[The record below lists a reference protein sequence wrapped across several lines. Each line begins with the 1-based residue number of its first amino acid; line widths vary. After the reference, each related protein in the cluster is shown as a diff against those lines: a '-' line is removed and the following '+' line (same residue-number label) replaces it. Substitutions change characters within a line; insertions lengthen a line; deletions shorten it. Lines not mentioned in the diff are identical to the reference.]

1 MTAAQCT
8 PPHPYTHTHTG
19 ALAPLPIR
27 PLLCAKPL
35 VQALRGAGLS
45 TKAGRARARGAAAPR
60 AGMHE
65 AHEHLLLDERWD
77 GATAEHYAVAALL
90 VLVIAVAGG
99 AIVAYLVALSAVRRQ
114 KKGE

>member
-1 MTAAQCT
+1 
-8 PPHPYTHTHTG
+8 
-19 ALAPLPIR
+19 
-27 PLLCAKPL
+27 
-35 VQALRGAGLS
+35 
-45 TKAGRARARGAAAPR
+45 
-60 AGMHE
+60 MHE

-90 VLVIAVAGG
+90 VLVLAVAGG

>member
-8 PPHPYTHTHTG
+8 PPHPYTHTP
-19 ALAPLPIR
+19 APSLPFR
-27 PLLCAKPL
+27 SVPPLREAG
-35 VQALRGAGLS
+35 GAG
-45 TKAGRARARGAAAPR
+45 APRRRAVDEGWPAARAPAAPR

-90 VLVIAVAGG
+90 VLVLAVAGG

>member
-1 MTAAQCT
+1 M
-8 PPHPYTHTHTG
+8 
-19 ALAPLPIR
+19 
-27 PLLCAKPL
+27 
-35 VQALRGAGLS
+35 VQALRGAGPS